1 MRLLTAVEFLRRR
14 GHPSPNGS
22 SPDVVAA
29 VARIT
34 AAVRR
39 DGDAALR
46 DLTKTLDGVS
56 LKEFR
61 VPTAELEKAWRRSP
75 APLQKALRMSQQH
88 LEACQRAL
96 MPTEKVRVQP
106 VPGAT
111 VATRWVPLEAVAC
124 YAPGGRASYPS
135 TVLMMATPAAIAGVP
150 RIIVTSP
157 PQSDGRPAAPVMAA
171 AHLAG
176 VTEVYALGGA
186 QAVAAFAYGTASVP
200 RVPKIVGPG
209 NAYVTEAKR
218 QLFGTIGIDGIA
230 GPTELAIYAD
240 DSVEPDL
247 VAEDLAAEAEH
258 DPDARTLLV
267 VPNAELGRSIE
278 QATRAIVHASPR
290 ASILRTSLL
299 EEGLIVVAEGADA
312 AAVIN
317 AYAPEHV
324 ELLCRD
330 AAKLA
335 ALIRNAGTVFVGART
350 PAALGDYV
358 TGANHVLPT
367 GQAARWA
374 SPLSVFDFLRQS
386 VTQTIDAKALAAIGP
401 SAATI
406 ADAEGLVHH
415 ATSVRRRLV

>member
-1 MRLLTAVEFLRRR
+1 MRLMSASEFLRGR
-14 GHPSPNGS
+14 GQVSPHRF
-22 SPDVVAA
+22 SPEVVAT
-29 VARIT
+29 VGRIT
-34 AAVRR
+34 AAVQR

-46 DLTKTLDGVS
+46 DLTKTLDGVNV
-56 LKEFR
+56 KEFR
-61 VPTAELEKAWRRSP
+61 VAPSELEKAWRRSP
-75 APLQKALRMSQQH
+75 AALQRALRISKRH

-96 MPTEKVRVQP
+96 MPAKRTLVQP

-111 VATRWVPLEAVAC
+111 VSTRWVPLEAVAC

-150 RIIVTSP
+150 RIIITSP
-157 PQSDGRPAAPVMAA
+157 PQADGRPAPAVMAA

-186 QAVAAFAYGTASVP
+186 QAVAAFAYGTASIP

-218 QLFGTIGIDGIA
+218 QLFGTIGIDAIA
-230 GPTELAIYAD
+230 GPTELAICAD
-240 DSVEPDL
+240 ESVDPHL

-267 VPNAELGRSIE
+267 VPNAALGRRIE
-278 QATRAIVHASPR
+278 GATQDIVEASPR

-299 EEGLIVVAEGADA
+299 EAGLIVVASGAQA
-312 AAVIN
+312 AQVIN

-324 ELLCRD
+324 QLLCRD
-330 AAKLA
+330 GGRLA
-335 ALIRNAGTVFVGART
+335 SLIRSAGTVFVGERT

-374 SPLSVFDFLRQS
+374 SPLSVFDFLRQC
-386 VTQTIDAKALAAIGP
+386 VTQKVGLKALAALGP
-401 SAATI
+401 AAATV

-415 ATSVRRRLV
+415 ANSVRRRLA